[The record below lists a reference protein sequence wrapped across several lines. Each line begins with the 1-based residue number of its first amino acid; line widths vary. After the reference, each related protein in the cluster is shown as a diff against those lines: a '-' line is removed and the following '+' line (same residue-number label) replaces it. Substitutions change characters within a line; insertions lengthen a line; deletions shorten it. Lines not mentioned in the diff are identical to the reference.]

1 MFASDYIA
9 DEHFSVFY
17 FRSGPG
23 RNHWRWWY
31 ERRRAEWID
40 SAPQVRSPWDG
51 YTKRE
56 RCIGK
61 LACARQMRKPT
72 SASHAFY
79 ECYRTEPFDIKDIED
94 LIEGRG
100 QRRRNIV
107 RCNDGL
113 SDDAW
118 AMVCFSVVFLFSFL
132 TYTRRLLRM
141 ERTSRNFLNK
151 DKTNFSKRMIHHNEE
166 HPHQKWTDGP

>member
-1 MFASDYIA
+1 
-9 DEHFSVFY
+9 
-17 FRSGPG
+17 
-23 RNHWRWWY
+23 
-31 ERRRAEWID
+31 
-40 SAPQVRSPWDG
+40 
-51 YTKRE
+51 
-56 RCIGK
+56 
-61 LACARQMRKPT
+61 MRKPT

-166 HPHQKWTDGP
+166 HPHQKWTTDGVASPRKERQKPMIMRILVPLAPRGNVV